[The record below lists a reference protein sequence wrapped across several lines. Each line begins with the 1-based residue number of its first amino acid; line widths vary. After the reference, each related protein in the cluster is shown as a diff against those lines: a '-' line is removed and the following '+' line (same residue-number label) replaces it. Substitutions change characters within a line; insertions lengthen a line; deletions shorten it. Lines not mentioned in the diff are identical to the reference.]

1 MTTLLLS
8 LVLLAGEPLSVRV
21 LEHEKPTSLTLDA
34 KSLSCDGAVLP
45 SPAVAEVGART
56 VRIGERGCAV
66 VSAVGPVTVTSRD
79 LTRTYLGT
87 LRVVVESGL
96 LKVFNELDVEPYL
109 VSVVGAESG
118 GSPRAALEAQ
128 AIVSRTFAL
137 TARRRHAAA
146 GYDVCDLT
154 HCQLYRGQE
163 AETAQARAAVEK
175 TAGQVLLVGGIKLQ
189 PAFFHAACGG
199 HTSSAADVFREDGA
213 SPGVSDVEPA
223 GPLCRE
229 LPDFTWEWT
238 IERLA
243 FASALGLKAEGNAFE
258 ALRRDRGGRVIELKS
273 FGRRFT
279 GDEFFAKVGRAFG
292 YQSLRSLKT
301 TAQEVESTVH
311 FTGTGLGHGVGL
323 CQQGAKALATRGA
336 TTKTILQRYFPDCQ
350 VRVP

>member
-1 MTTLLLS
+1 MTPLILS
-8 LVLLAGEPLSVRV
+8 LVLLAGEPLTVRV
-21 LEHEKPTSLTLDA
+21 LEHEKPTTVSLEA
-34 KSLSCDGAVLP
+34 KSLSCDGAPLP
-45 SPAVAEVGART
+45 ARAVAEVGARA
-56 VRIGERGCAV
+56 VRVGERSCAV
-66 VSAVGPVTVTSRD
+66 LSAIGPVTVTAGAI
-79 LTRTYLGT
+79 TRTYAGA

-96 LKVFNELDVEPYL
+96 LKVFNEVELEAYL
-109 VSVVGAESG
+109 VSVVGAEAS
-118 GSPRAALEAQ
+118 GSPKAALEAQ
-128 AIVSRTFAL
+128 AVVSRTFAL

-163 AETAQARAAVEK
+163 SESPQAKAAVEK

-189 PAFFHAACGG
+189 PTFFHAACGG
-199 HTSSAADVFREDGA
+199 HTSSATDVFREEAA

-229 LPDFTWEWT
+229 LPDFAWEWT

-258 ALRRDRGGRVIELKS
+258 PLRRDRAGRVIELKS
-273 FGRRFT
+273 FGKRFT
-279 GDEFFAKVGRAFG
+279 GDEFLARVGRAFG

-301 TAQEVESTVH
+301 TAQEVESTLH

-323 CQQGAKALATRGA
+323 CQQGAKTLASRGSSA
-336 TTKTILQRYFPDCQ
+336 KAILQRYFPDCQ